1 MIGEILCVGT
11 ELLLGDI
18 VNTNAAFLSRQL
30 AQLGIGVYHQTVV
43 GDNPARLKQA
53 VEEALGRSDLVIM
66 TGGLGPTYDDITKE
80 VTAAALGLPLVWNE
94 TAYERMQSYFARTG
108 RVLTENNKKQAM
120 APEGSVVFQNDNG
133 TAPGFAVER
142 DGKTAILLPGPPS
155 EMEPMFLRQVR
166 PFLEGKT
173 GLTFLSRTVH
183 LFGIGESAAESIL
196 RDVMEAA
203 QNPTVAPYAKTG
215 EVQIRVTAAAENA
228 EEAQKLLAPT
238 VEKVCAMMDGYVYGV
253 DVDSLQ
259 KAAISALKQAGLTAA
274 TAESLTGGGVSRR
287 LTEVSGASAVFLGGV
302 CSYTDEVK
310 RRLLGVKEETLKAF
324 GAVSAETA
332 LEMARGIRERT
343 GADIGVSTTGVA
355 GPDPS
360 EGKPVGT
367 VFVAVSCGW
376 FEQVLPLQLARGT
389 GNERERVRVLSENH
403 AIHSILQAVWKKEEG
418 EKHAKDI

>member
-1 MIGEILCVGT
+1 
-11 ELLLGDI
+11 
-18 VNTNAAFLSRQL
+18 
-30 AQLGIGVYHQTVV
+30 
-43 GDNPARLKQA
+43 
-53 VEEALGRSDLVIM
+53 
-66 TGGLGPTYDDITKE
+66 
-80 VTAAALGLPLVWNE
+80 
-94 TAYERMQSYFARTG
+94 
-108 RVLTENNKKQAM
+108 
-120 APEGSVVFQNDNG
+120 
-133 TAPGFAVER
+133 
-142 DGKTAILLPGPPS
+142 
-155 EMEPMFLRQVR
+155 MFLRQVR

-310 RRLLGVKEETLKAF
+310 RRLLGVKE
-324 GAVSAETA
+324 VH
-332 LEMARGIRERT
+332 ARVMSHP
-343 GADIGVSTTGVA
+343 AA
-355 GPDPS
+355 
-360 EGKPVGT
+360 
-367 VFVAVSCGW
+367 
-376 FEQVLPLQLARGT
+376 QVLRSHHIQASADTFVEGIINRAGT
-389 GNERERVRVLSENH
+389 GPCPFEDAVM
-403 AIHSILQAVWKKEEG
+403 AITDPQEALTAIRNKMVQMN
-418 EKHAKDI
+418 